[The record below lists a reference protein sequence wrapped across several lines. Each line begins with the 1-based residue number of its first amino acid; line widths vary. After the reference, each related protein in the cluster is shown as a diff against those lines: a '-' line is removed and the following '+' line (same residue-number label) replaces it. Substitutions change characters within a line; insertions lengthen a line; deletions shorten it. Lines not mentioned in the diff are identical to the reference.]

1 MTERIDQITDD
12 ETIREPAPPRPQPC
26 NVDGQD
32 YVRIE
37 FQGKAVLATATCPHR
52 GAPMSQAYVV
62 GDFLVCVRHGAT
74 FDLRTGGWVRGPK
87 CDGIAITRLPD

>member
-1 MTERIDQITDD
+1 MMSDNEIAEADPATGLVPGRPIPYQVDD
-12 ETIREPAPPRPQPC
+12 
-26 NVDGQD
+26 QD

-37 FQGKAVLATATCPHR
+37 LQGRTVLAPATCPHR
-52 GAPMSQAYVV
+52 GAPMSQAYIV

-87 CDGIAITRLPD
+87 CNGIAIKTLSN

>member
-1 MTERIDQITDD
+1 MDQQ
-12 ETIREPAPPRPQPC
+12 ESAAPASPRKEANHPVPC
-26 NVDGQD
+26 RVNGQD

-37 FQGKAVLATATCPHR
+37 VNGKSLLAPPVCPHR
-52 GAPMSQAYVV
+52 GAPMSEAYIV

-87 CDGIAITRLPD
+87 CDGILIRPAGD